1 MDFSR
6 TYLVWALGYA
16 AVGMS
21 LGIYMAASHDHSQL
35 VTHAHVLL
43 VGFVVSLI
51 YAVIHRLWLEVPRR
65 AVATIQFV
73 VHQAA
78 AIILSVGLF
87 ALFSGKVP
95 EGVVG
100 PVLGIGAVGVLTG
113 LLLMLYLVL
122 RSGAARSLPP
132 EPAAKALA

>member
-51 YAVIHRLWLEVPRR
+51 YGIIHRLWLEAPRR
-65 AVATIQFV
+65 ALATLQFA

-78 AIILSVGLF
+78 AIVMSVGLF

-100 PVLGIGAVGVLTG
+100 PVLGLGAVGVLTG

-122 RSGAARSLPP
+122 RSGTVRSMPP
-132 EPAAKALA
+132 EPAAKATA